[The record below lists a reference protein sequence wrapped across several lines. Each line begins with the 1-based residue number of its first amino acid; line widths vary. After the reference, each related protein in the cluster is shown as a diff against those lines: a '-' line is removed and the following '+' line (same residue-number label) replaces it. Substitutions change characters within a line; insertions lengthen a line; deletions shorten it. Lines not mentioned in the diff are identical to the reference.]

1 MPSKSANS
9 LCASSHLA
17 TILAS
22 ARNAGMSFPA
32 VFAVAMI
39 ALPTPPSLNAR
50 APKAANDNGV
60 VWPFILFPDSWYAA
74 C

>member
-22 ARNAGMSFPA
+22 ALGVRRT
-32 VFAVAMI
+32 MI
-39 ALPTPPSLNAR
+39 ALVREGSPLVKLRNSA
-50 APKAANDNGV
+50 
-60 VWPFILFPDSWYAA
+60 
-74 C
+74 